1 MQAQDQLG
9 ANIRRIRRDAGLS
22 QMELS
27 DRCGLHF
34 SEISR
39 LERGRRDAQL
49 STIVKLARGLGVS
62 PAELLAGIS

>member
-9 ANIRRIRRDAGLS
+9 ANIRRLRRDAGLS

-49 STIVKLARGLGVS
+49 STIVKLARGLGVP
-62 PAELLAGIS
+62 PAALLAGIS

>member
-1 MQAQDQLG
+1 VEAQDQLG

-49 STIVKLARGLGVS
+49 STIVKLAHGLGVP
-62 PAELLAGIS
+62 PAELLAEIT

>member
-1 MQAQDQLG
+1 VEPQDQLG
-9 ANIRRIRRDAGLS
+9 ANIREIRRAAGLS

-39 LERGRRDAQL
+39 LERGGRDARL

-62 PAELLAGIS
+62 PAELLAGVS

>member
-1 MQAQDQLG
+1 MEAQDQLG
-9 ANIRRIRRDAGLS
+9 ANIRRIRREAGLS

-27 DRCGLHF
+27 DRCCLHF

-49 STIVKLARGLGVS
+49 STIVKLARGLGVP
-62 PAELLAGIS
+62 PAELLAGVS

>member
-1 MQAQDQLG
+1 VQAKEQLG
-9 ANIRRIRRDAGLS
+9 TNIRRIRRAAGWS

-39 LERGRRDAQL
+39 LERGRRDARL
-49 STIVKLARGLGVS
+49 STIVKLAHGLGVS
-62 PAELLAGIS
+62 PAELLTGVG

>member
-1 MQAQDQLG
+1 MEARDQLG
-9 ANIRRIRRDAGLS
+9 ANIRRIRRAAGLS

>member
-1 MQAQDQLG
+1 VEAQDQLG
-9 ANIRRIRRDAGLS
+9 ANIRKIRRAAGLS

-39 LERGRRDAQL
+39 LERGGRDARL
-49 STIVKLARGLGVS
+49 STIVKLAHGLGVPPS
-62 PAELLAGIS
+62 ELLAGIS

>member
-9 ANIRRIRRDAGLS
+9 ANIRRIRRAAGLS
-22 QMELS
+22 QIELS
-27 DRCGLHF
+27 HRCGLHF

-49 STIVKLARGLGVS
+49 STIVKLAHGLGVA
-62 PAELLAGIS
+62 PAELLDGLT

>member
-1 MQAQDQLG
+1 VQAQDQLG
-9 ANIRRIRRDAGLS
+9 ANIRRIRRDAGMS

-49 STIVKLARGLGVS
+49 STIVKLARGLGVP

>member
-1 MQAQDQLG
+1 VQAQDQLG

>member
-1 MQAQDQLG
+1 MEAQDQLG

>member
-1 MQAQDQLG
+1 VEAQDKLG
-9 ANIRRIRRDAGLS
+9 ANIRRIRRAAGLS

-39 LERGRRDAQL
+39 LERGGRDARL
-49 STIVKLARGLGVS
+49 STIVKLAHGLDVA
-62 PAELLAGIS
+62 PAELLADVT

>member
-1 MQAQDQLG
+1 VEAQDQLG
-9 ANIRRIRRDAGLS
+9 ANIRRIRREAGLS

-27 DRCGLHF
+27 DLCGLHF

-62 PAELLAGIS
+62 PAELLAGVS

>member
-1 MQAQDQLG
+1 
-9 ANIRRIRRDAGLS
+9 
-22 QMELS
+22 MELS

>member
-1 MQAQDQLG
+1 MEAQDQLG
-9 ANIRRIRRDAGLS
+9 ANIRRIRRAAGLS

-39 LERGRRDAQL
+39 LERGGRDARL
-49 STIVKLARGLGVS
+49 STIVKLANGLGVA
-62 PAELLAGIS
+62 PAELLAGVS

>member
-1 MQAQDQLG
+1 VRPQDQLG
-9 ANIRRIRRDAGLS
+9 ANIRRLRRDAGLS

-49 STIVKLARGLGVS
+49 STIVKLARGLGVA
-62 PAELLAGIS
+62 PAELLAGIG